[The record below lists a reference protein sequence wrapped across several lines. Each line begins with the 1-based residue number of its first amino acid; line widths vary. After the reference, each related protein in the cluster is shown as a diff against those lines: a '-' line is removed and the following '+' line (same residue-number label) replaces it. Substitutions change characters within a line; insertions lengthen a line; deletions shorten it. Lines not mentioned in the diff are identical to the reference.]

1 MEWKDVDFQ
10 NNYLHVYKTINIVPV
25 YYDDNG
31 NKLDRPYY
39 IKQITSPK
47 RTASIRKIPL
57 YSRRQLMRYIVGAKN
72 SLLTKESTK
81 KVGD

>member
-39 IKQITSPK
+39 IKQITS
-47 RTASIRKIPL
+47 
-57 YSRRQLMRYIVGAKN
+57 Q
-72 SLLTKESTK
+72 KEPQ
-81 KVGD
+81 V